1 MSKEQRGDEETAGLA
16 GYMRDD
22 KTIKKGGKT
31 LCACLYPPPG
41 GCHEGANIRDGGV
54 HTAIKTACS

>member
-1 MSKEQRGDEETAGLA
+1 
-16 GYMRDD
+16 MRDD

>member
-1 MSKEQRGDEETAGLA
+1 MNKKLKLTRLTVANLERV
-16 GYMRDD
+16 
-22 KTIKKGGKT
+22 KGGKT